1 MDYDKMVSL
10 IVEEVLDKLK
20 ETPTINNHTKK
31 AIVFQNGSLD
41 CFYNLLGREYE
52 LISYDKS
59 IKEGDVLI
67 IPQLTLTMMA
77 NLANLNSSK
86 DEEKFVLEMLMKGK
100 KIYIFEQGLEYR
112 RYKDTAPKQLYN
124 KFLEFEN
131 QLLNYGIEMLNE
143 NLNDQSYHKE
153 VSLQQHVE
161 TIKGE
166 KISKKV
172 ITESDVRRLH
182 EKGENLVILGE
193 NTILTPLAKDF
204 VKMNHMEIVKGNG

>member
-1 MDYDKMVSL
+1 MDYDKMVSI

-20 ETPTINNHTKK
+20 ETPTMNNHTKK